1 MQPRRSC
8 ACTWPFGFAVISLAV
23 LVALTHLLFTPLFPS
38 PFDYFQQSNQSLDDD
53 WVVDL
58 DLSDQ
63 LPPNLNGSVTYHGA
77 PWKPEI
83 GRWLAGCGSSSFPVE
98 IVEVARIV
106 KTTVMDREFAIR
118 IWDNA
123 DVFMDMLGNH
133 VRWHCNWSATSQLLK
148 IVHLGNGSPAK
159 TRDPESTDWTKVDI
173 DNIFSTNASKPGWC
187 NMDPHDAYASKFKI
201 KENCNCPYDGTSG
214 LLCEIPTMCN
224 CLNQCSGR
232 GHCHGGF
239 CQFFSW
245 DEGACCAP
253 KEIRNSMMLVH
264 WGNTNTKHKNST
276 TAYWPDNWDSIP
288 SERRGN
294 HPCFDPKD
302 LVLPA
307 WKVPN
312 PRAVR
317 LKLWARPHIDR
328 KTLFYFNGNLGPAY
342 KHGRP
347 ENSYSMGLRQKLA
360 DEFGSTP
367 NKEGKFGKQQTPNV
381 IVTSLKSPTYYEE
394 MASSLFCGV
403 LPGDGWS
410 GRMEDSMLNG
420 CIPVIIQDG
429 IFQPYENVLNYNSF
443 AVRILEDDIPNLV
456 SILQE
461 SQVAFV

>member
-1 MQPRRSC
+1 M
-8 ACTWPFGFAVISLAV
+8 
-23 LVALTHLLFTPLFPS
+23 AL
-38 PFDYFQQSNQSLDDD
+38 DYYKKAYD
-53 WVVDL
+53 
-58 DLSDQ
+58 
-63 LPPNLNGSVTYHGA
+63 H
-77 PWKPEI
+77 
-83 GRWLAGCGSSSFPVE
+83 
-98 IVEVARIV
+98 IVE
-106 KTTVMDREFAIR
+106 
-118 IWDNA
+118 
-123 DVFMDMLGNH
+123 
-133 VRWHCNWSATSQLLK
+133 Q
-148 IVHLGNGSPAK
+148 
-159 TRDPESTDWTKVDI
+159 
-173 DNIFSTNASKPGWC
+173 
-187 NMDPHDAYASKFKI
+187 Y
-201 KENCNCPYDGTSG
+201 PYWNRS
-214 LLCEIPTMCN
+214 
-224 CLNQCSGR
+224 SGR
-232 GHCHGGF
+232 DHMW
-239 CQFFSW
+239 FFSW

-253 KEIRNSMMLVH
+253 KEIWNSMMLVH

-294 HPCFDPKD
+294 HPCFDPKKD

-317 LKLWARPHIDR
+317 LKLWARPRIDR

-429 IFQPYENVLNYNSF
+429 IFLPYENVLNYNSF

-456 SILQE
+456 SILQQYNE
-461 SQVAFV
+461 TVVEHMLSNVRSIWQRFLYRDSILLEAIRQRELFSKDDDWALEFSKLGDDDVFATFIQVLHFKLHNDPWRRTLRRQYETGLPKACT